1 MSFVNIGF
9 GNIINT
15 DKVVSIVTPD
25 SAPVKRLVQKAKE
38 DGIVVDATQG
48 RRTRGVIITDSHV
61 ILSSLVPDTIAS
73 RTKQADYKKEEDTI

>member
-73 RTKQADYKKEEDTI
+73 RTKQADYKKEEDAI

>member
-15 DKVVSIVTPD
+15 DKVISIVTPD